1 MLKYSI
7 TKADKNHI
15 SIYQLLTQVY
25 NSQPQFN
32 KNWVIKKPV

>member
-1 MLKYSI
+1 MISQ
-7 TKADKNHI
+7 KADKNHI

-25 NSQPQFN
+25 NNQPQFN